1 MKESNIGGVLEKPL
15 QVIAQNGA
23 GHDVVA
29 GSLRRDQYPAI
40 EIRRTVLL
48 ISENSSHAPGVVC
61 APSERPESVLVN
73 ADAKSTPHK

>member
-29 GSLRRDQYPAI
+29 GSLRRDQSI